1 MHVLD
6 QAVHTLEQA
15 LRFPAQQQWRAVVR
29 QQLDGLD
36 RALNAE
42 HTSTSETWLHARARH
57 LHHERNRLRRRL
69 DSLGGSLG
77 EATALEPLH
86 QELIR
91 LMRDIQH
98 HHQRVNDLAYDA
110 VSRDVGGSE

>member
-15 LRFPAQQQWRAVVR
+15 LRLPSQQSWQAVVR
-29 QQLDGLD
+29 QQLEGLD
-36 RALNAE
+36 RALTLE
-42 HTSTSETWLHARARH
+42 HTSTSEAWLHARARH

-69 DSLGGSLG
+69 EGLGASLV
-77 EATALEPLH
+77 EATSVEVLRHDLV
-86 QELIR
+86 R
-91 LMRDIQH
+91 LLQDIQH

-110 VSRDVGGSE
+110 VARDVGGSE